1 MRFGRSPDRNELSIE
16 LVGRGKH
23 ITQIVDVV
31 FGRVLRVTVMRV
43 VCAATRTDIPV
54 VLHDSPSDFGV
65 LGCHVARGM
74 HTGEI
79 SAKFGMKEM

>member
-1 MRFGRSPDRNELSIE
+1 
-16 LVGRGKH
+16 
-23 ITQIVDVV
+23 
-31 FGRVLRVTVMRV
+31 MRV